1 MKLVTFEVRTP
12 LGPQRRLG
20 ALLDGH
26 QDGRIVDLTS
36 AYEAFLRAETDEP
49 TPRELAQLRTPPDMI
64 GWLKGQHKSREAAEY
79 AIAFARDLAVEA
91 RGLDGARLI
100 FERSEVKLLA
110 PLPRPNSL
118 RDFSIF
124 EEHMTRREGGGIP
137 KRPQWYRYPPYYKGN
152 PDTIIG
158 PEDPIP
164 FPYYTQ
170 KLDLELEIGIVIGRG
185 GRNLSL
191 EDARRAIAGYTV
203 LIDCSARD
211 RGETEF
217 LGPTK
222 AKDWATVLGRC
233 MVTADEIVEA
243 NLDVR
248 ITVDGE
254 VWFEGNTSA
263 PRSFLAHHLVAYSS
277 DDETLQSGD
286 VLGTGTVS
294 YSCSVDLHKWP
305 QVGQR
310 VRFDVVGIGT
320 LEHIIVAGESGPG
333 YVRNGLGGLLGT
345 PRDLAAVGNADLRLP
360 QVGAGSCR

>member
-1 MKLVTFEVRTP
+1 MKLVTFSVP
-12 LGPQRRLG
+12 GPFGPQQRLG
-20 ALLDGH
+20 ALADAG
-26 QDGRIVDLTS
+26 IVDLTT
-36 AYEAFLRAETDEP
+36 AYATYLERATDEP
-49 TPRELAQLRTPPDMI
+49 LPHELAQLRIPSSLI
-64 GWLKGQHKSREAAEY
+64 GWLRGQHKAREAAE
-79 AIAFARDLAVEA
+79 LALRWVLQEELDTNA
-91 RGLDGARLI
+91 RGCNDARI
-100 FERSEVKLLA
+100 VFHRSEINLLA

-137 KRPQWYRYPPYYKGN
+137 KRSTWFRFPPYYKGN

-170 KLDLELEIGIVIGRG
+170 RLDLELEIGIIIGRG

-191 EDARRAIAGYTV
+191 EEAKQAIAGYTI

-222 AKDWATVLGRC
+222 AKDWATVLGPC
-233 MVTADEIVEA
+233 MVTADEIDEA

-248 ITVDGE
+248 ITVDDE

-263 PRSFLAHHLVAYSS
+263 PRSFLAHHLVAYAS
-277 DDETLQSGD
+277 DNETLQPGD
-286 VLGTGTVS
+286 LLGTGTVS
-294 YSCSVDLHKWP
+294 YSCSVDLHRWP

-310 VRFDVVGIGT
+310 VRFDVQGIGT
-320 LEHIIVAGESGPG
+320 LEHTIVAGEQVVD
-333 YVRNGLGGLLGT
+333 YVKNGLDGLLE
-345 PRDLAAVGNADLRLP
+345 PPVLAP
-360 QVGAGSCR
+360 AGGHA